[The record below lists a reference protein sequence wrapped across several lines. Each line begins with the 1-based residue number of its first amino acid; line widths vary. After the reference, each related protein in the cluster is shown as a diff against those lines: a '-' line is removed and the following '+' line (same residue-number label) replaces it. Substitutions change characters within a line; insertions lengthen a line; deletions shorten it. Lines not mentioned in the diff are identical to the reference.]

1 MSPSINFIDYY
12 LKLNRV
18 LKVSSHRATSIPPT
32 ARMQRLEAFIAP
44 VKQLWQ
50 NPELDEALSSFNG
63 FCELLGIGKVRNY
76 LVSHRVHEVSDWS
89 TMQLDNE
96 GQVIQAELNERVKV
110 MYSLRVLTRTRS
122 TDCTL
127 QALPLRPTK
136 SFLGCST
143 ERVEKDSAPYEVSCT
158 LWHDAVPIILP
169 DLLKFLR

>member
-1 MSPSINFIDYY
+1 MYRH
-12 LKLNRV
+12 LNLNGLLTV
-18 LKVSSHRATSIPPT
+18 YSHRATNIPPT

-50 NPELDEALSSFNG
+50 NPKLDEALSSFNG

-89 TMQLDNE
+89 TMQLDDE
-96 GQVIQAELNERVKV
+96 GQAMQAELNERVKV
-110 MYSLRVLTRTRS
+110 MCSLQLLTRTRG
-122 TDCTL
+122 TDYTL
-127 QALPLRPTK
+127 KALPLRPTK

-143 ERVEKDSAPYEVSCT
+143 ERIEKDSAPYEVSCM

-169 DLLKFLR
+169 DLLKFLRYV